1 MSHCHIEGVLHAGIA
16 KFPEHTS
23 LLCVQGFASEQVA
36 SLNMHNVA
44 KVCLLYFSI

>member
-1 MSHCHIEGVLHAGIA
+1 MSHCHIEGVLHAA

-23 LLCVQGFASEQVA
+23 LLCVQGFASEQL
-36 SLNMHNVA
+36 LNMHNLV